1 MQKIK
6 CNLRMF
12 PQKVSN
18 TRSSADICFYFSV
31 LKNKYVERYIAH
43 RCSTYITI
51 IINNE
56 NIGKSIT
63 LRRKYTNTPLIIANV
78 QHIILSTHRKK

>member
-18 TRSSADICFYFSV
+18 TRTTADLYFFSF